1 MVSRELNYVARFQR
15 GVDAAVTAAGVESH
29 LVQPLER
36 TRSGARA
43 AVAAALEAAG
53 EDCGLVVPNTV
64 AVPHVLR
71 ALAAAGRRPGR
82 DVSVVGVCTDAAAE
96 SMEPAV
102 TNVSL
107 EPRDVSRRAMRTLFA
122 LLDPDVGGPPP
133 SGVELVVPRLTRR
146 ETTGGGATP

>member
-1 MVSRELNYVARFQR
+1 MARFQR